1 MIEWKKYDRME
12 EIQQCDRTV
21 ALYGYVRG
29 VPLLPNS
36 PFHMLG
42 CGDFHIHEMSALPD
56 PCSGPA

>member
-1 MIEWKKYDRME
+1 MIKWKKYNRME

-36 PFHMLG
+36 PFHIPG
-42 CGDFHIHEMSALPD
+42 CGDFHIHEMSVYSD
-56 PCSGPA
+56 P